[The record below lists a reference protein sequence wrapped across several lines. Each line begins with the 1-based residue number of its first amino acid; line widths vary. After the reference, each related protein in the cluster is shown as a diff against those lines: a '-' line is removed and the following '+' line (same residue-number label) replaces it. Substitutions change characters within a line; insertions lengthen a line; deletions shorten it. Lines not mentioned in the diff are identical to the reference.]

1 MIHVSLLLGMIGIG
15 EPNSLREA
23 SAALSAFHV
32 PVVSVS
38 PGVYSSSLPSSA
50 NTLTTA
56 PDMAGQAR
64 VSRMQ
69 YYVVLSIML

>member
-1 MIHVSLLLGMIGIG
+1 MIGIG
-15 EPNSLREA
+15 EPKSLREA
-23 SAALSAFHV
+23 SAALNAFHV

-38 PGVYSSSLPSSA
+38 PGIYSTMGHNSE

-64 VSRMQ
+64 VSQ
-69 YYVVLSIML
+69 VFINYV